1 MEKKAHQ
8 IIIDHKRGR
17 YSVKVED
24 EYAKELEKHNF
35 ADDLLGAVIK
45 AQKLQWKHMVNPD
58 TPILVVEGFPDKH
71 PNQKTLDDI

>member
-1 MEKKAHQ
+1 MEKKPHQ

-17 YSVKVED
+17 YSVNRRRRCKGIR
-24 EYAKELEKHNF
+24 KHNF
-35 ADDLLGAVIK
+35 ANDLLGAIIK

-58 TPILVVEGFPDKH
+58 TPILVIEGFPDKH